1 MVHVVDRESG
11 TFTTSTAPPF
21 FFFHIAGSFDSE
33 DGDFVNIDIAG
44 AYEDPEIVA
53 ALYLDRVGKK
63 GGPDLPISRL
73 TRLKVPVGGSKASLT
88 PLDDTSASGGF
99 CDFPAVNKGNYKRFV
114 WTIGAKKP
122 TTVANRIVKTD
133 IEERSSIYFDVPSG
147 AIPGEPVFVGRPE
160 GTKEDDGILLVMV
173 NMEEV
178 RKSEDW
184 SEATAKTLCR
194 PSIEL
199 GWSEA
204 TAAQRSETTI

>member
-1 MVHVVDRESG
+1 M
-11 TFTTSTAPPF
+11 
-21 FFFHIAGSFDSE
+21 
-33 DGDFVNIDIAG
+33 
-44 AYEDPEIVA
+44 
-53 ALYLDRVGKK
+53 
-63 GGPDLPISRL
+63 
-73 TRLKVPVGGSKASLT
+73 T

-184 SEATAKTLCR
+184 SEATAKTLYR